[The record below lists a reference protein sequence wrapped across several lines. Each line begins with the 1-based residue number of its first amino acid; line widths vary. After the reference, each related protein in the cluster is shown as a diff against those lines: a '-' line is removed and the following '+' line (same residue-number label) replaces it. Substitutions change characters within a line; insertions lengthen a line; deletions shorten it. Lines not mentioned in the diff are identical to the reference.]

1 MRRITLDSI
10 VPGLKR
16 KVAECTREELL
27 ATSEHQRAIEQLHA
41 DAIARAARAGIA
53 VPPEAC
59 ETAWRTH
66 CRAHFYAALA
76 SGLPPD
82 EPVRQHRGKADL
94 ERIWQEACAA
104 AGEAPWQ
111 VHAATVRER
120 EARRNRERRAEAKAA
135 TRSDERPERTSRR
148 DKARP
153 GAGSAPGRTAA
164 TPGKPARSRSA
175 ADRPAP
181 ERPTPERTPGERPT
195 QAARPG
201 RPSGQGPRAAG
212 APERMTPRD
221 SAAGRGRPGGR
232 RTGRR

>member
-27 ATSEHQRAIEQLHA
+27 ATSEHQRAIEQQHA
-41 DAIARAARAGIA
+41 DAITRAARAGIP
-53 VPPEAC
+53 VPPEAY

-76 SGLPPD
+76 SGLPAD

-94 ERIWQEACAA
+94 ERIWQEACTA
-104 AGEAPWQ
+104 AGAAPWQ

-135 TRSDERPERTSRR
+135 ARGEERPDRGSRR
-148 DKARP
+148 DKPRSGDGPPTGRA
-153 GAGSAPGRTAA
+153 AGP
-164 TPGKPARSRSA
+164 PGKPPGKPPRSRSA
-175 ADRPAP
+175 AGRPNDERPADARRPGGSSRPGAKPGGGTDRPP
-181 ERPTPERTPGERPT
+181 
-195 QAARPG
+195 
-201 RPSGQGPRAAG
+201 
-212 APERMTPRD
+212 PRD
-221 SAAGRGRPGGR
+221 ATGGRGRAGGHRSGR
-232 RTGRR
+232 R